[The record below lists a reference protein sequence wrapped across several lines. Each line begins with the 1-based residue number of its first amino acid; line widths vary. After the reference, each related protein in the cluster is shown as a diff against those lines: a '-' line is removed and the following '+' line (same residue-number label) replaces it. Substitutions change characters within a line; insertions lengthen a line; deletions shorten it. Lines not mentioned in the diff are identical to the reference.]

1 MRECLFS
8 LDAPKLEVLS
18 PVMSH
23 IEKNVFVSYRRT
35 NASWALAVFQNLTHH
50 GYDVFYDFDG
60 IASGDF
66 ERVIIQNIKER
77 AHFLVLLTPSALERC
92 GEPGDWLRREIET
105 ALKYQRNIVPLMLEG
120 FSFSSP
126 GISNQI
132 TGSLA
137 TLQKY
142 NALRVPSDFF
152 EEAMTR
158 LREKYL
164 NVPVDAVLHPA
175 SSGARAIAKA
185 QQASARRA
193 PDVQYEALSAVEWF
207 EQGFNAIDAE
217 EKLRCYDEAIRLDP
231 DFAAAYGNRANILR
245 TQGNLDG
252 ALADYGEVIRRC
264 PDDILAH
271 YNRGAALS
279 DKGDL
284 DGSVNDF
291 SEAIR
296 INPAF
301 APAYVGRGVV
311 LQNRWFK
318 FPFTRQAALDYEGAL
333 KDFNEAIQV
342 NPEYA
347 AAYLQRGDRRR
358 VDRDDQGALND
369 FSEAIRI
376 DPHDAA
382 AYRRRAD
389 IRRRL
394 GDNNGAKQD
403 EQAAQRIEQNRL
415 G

>member
-1 MRECLFS
+1 
-8 LDAPKLEVLS
+8 
-18 PVMSH
+18 MSR

-92 GEPGDWLRREIET
+92 GDPEDWLRREIET

-132 TGSLA
+132 TGNLA
-137 TLQKY
+137 PLQKY

-152 EEAMTR
+152 EEAMAR
-158 LREKYL
+158 LRDKYL
-164 NVPVDAVLHPA
+164 NVPVNAVLHPA
-175 SSGARAIAKA
+175 SNTARATAKA

-193 PDVQYEALSAVEWF
+193 PEVLYDALSAVEWF
-207 EQGFNAIDAE
+207 EQGFNAIDPE
-217 EKLRCYDEAIRLDP
+217 EKLRCYNEAIRLDP

-245 TQGNLDG
+245 TQGDLDD
-252 ALADYGEVIRRC
+252 ALTDYGEVIRC
-264 PDDILAH
+264 YPGDVLAY

-284 DGSVNDF
+284 DGAVNDF

-296 INPAF
+296 LDPEF

-311 LQNRWFK
+311 LQQRWFSI
-318 FPFTRQAALDYEGAL
+318 PFTRQAQLDYEGAL
-333 KDFNEAIQV
+333 KDFNQAIQV

-347 AAYLQRGDRRR
+347 SAYLQRGFRRQA
-358 VDRDDQGALND
+358 DRDDQGALND
-369 FSEAIRI
+369 FSEAIRL
-376 DPHDAA
+376 DPHDAPTR
-382 AYRRRAD
+382 RRRAG
-389 IRRRL
+389 IRRKL
-394 GDNNGAKQD
+394 GDKNGAKQD
-403 EQAAQRIEQNRL
+403 EQAAQRIEQNRP